1 MTAPDAVNTKDWG
14 VVATVEKWHD
24 AADRA
29 KGLPPDDTVS
39 VEDNLLLN
47 GGIQNLLD
55 LLTATGSV
63 TAYGTGSYLG
73 VGTSTTAASATQ
85 TGLQAG
91 TSERDYQAMESG
103 FPDRATGTQTTTW
116 KAVWGS
122 SEGNFAWNEWSIRSA
137 SSGTG
142 GESTGTAL
150 NRKVAAL
157 GTKASGSEWTLTVT
171 ITVS

>member
-1 MTAPDAVNTKDWG
+1 MSAPDVIDTKDWG
-14 VVATVEKWHD
+14 VVATVEKWNV
-24 AADRA
+24 ASDRA
-29 KGLPPDDTVS
+29 KGLPPDDTITT
-39 VEDNLLLN
+39 EDNLLLN

-55 LLTATGSV
+55 LLCGLGSV
-63 TAYGTGSYLG
+63 PVYGTGSYIG
-73 VGTSTTAASATQ
+73 VGTSTTAAAAGH

-91 TSERDYQAMESG
+91 TSARDYQAMEST
-103 FPDRATGTQTTTW
+103 FPSRSGQTMTW
-116 KAVWGS
+116 KSVWGS
-122 SEGNFAWNEWSIRSA
+122 AEGNFAWEEWSIRSA

-150 NRKVAAL
+150 NRKVASL

>member
-1 MTAPDAVNTKDWG
+1 MSAPDVIDTKDWG
-14 VVATVEKWHD
+14 VVATVEKWNV
-24 AADRA
+24 ASDRA
-29 KGLPPDDTVS
+29 KGLPPDDKITT
-39 VEDNLLLN
+39 EDNLLLN

-55 LLTATGSV
+55 LLCDIGSV
-63 TAYGTGSYLG
+63 TDYGTGSYIG
-73 VGTSTTAASATQ
+73 VGTSTTAATASQ

-91 TSERDYQAMESG
+91 TSARDYQAMEST
-103 FPDRATGTQTTTW
+103 FPSRASQTMTW
-116 KAVWGS
+116 KSVWGS
-122 SEGNFAWNEWSIRSA
+122 AEGNFAWEEWSIRSA

-150 NRKVAAL
+150 NRKVASL

>member
-1 MTAPDAVNTKDWG
+1 MNAPDVIDSKDWG
-14 VVATVEKWHD
+14 VVATVEKWHR

-29 KGLPPDDTVS
+29 LGLPPDDTITT
-39 VEDNLLLN
+39 EDNLLVN

-55 LLTATGSV
+55 LLCGIGSV
-63 TAYGTGSYLG
+63 TVYGTGSYIG
-73 VGTSTTAASATQ
+73 VGTSTTAASASH

-91 TSERDYQAMESG
+91 TSARDYQAMEST
-103 FPDRATGTQTTTW
+103 FPDRTDQTMTW
-116 KAVWGS
+116 KSVWGS
-122 SEGNFAWNEWSIRSA
+122 GDGNFAWEEWSIRSA
-137 SSGTG
+137 SSGVG

-150 NRKVAAL
+150 NRKVASL

>member
-63 TAYGTGSYLG
+63 TAYGTGGG
-73 VGTSTTAASATQ
+73 VFR
-85 TGLQAG
+85 
-91 TSERDYQAMESG
+91 EG
-103 FPDRATGTQTTTW
+103 FPGD
-116 KAVWGS
+116 
-122 SEGNFAWNEWSIRSA
+122 
-137 SSGTG
+137 G
-142 GESTGTAL
+142 G
-150 NRKVAAL
+150 RFP
-157 GTKASGSEWTLTVT
+157 
-171 ITVS
+171 

>member
-1 MTAPDAVNTKDWG
+1 MSAPDVIDSKEWG
-14 VVATVEKWHD
+14 VVATVEKWNV
-24 AADRA
+24 ASDRA

-55 LLTATGSV
+55 LLCNIGSV
-63 TAYGTGSYLG
+63 TDYGTGSYIG
-73 VGTSTTAASATQ
+73 VGTSTTTASASQ

-91 TSERDYQAMESG
+91 TSARDYQGMQATFPSRSG
-103 FPDRATGTQTTTW
+103 QTMTW
-116 KAVWGS
+116 KSVWGS
-122 SEGNFAWNEWSIRSA
+122 ADGNFAWEEWSIRSA

-142 GESTGTAL
+142 GEDTGTAL
-150 NRKVAAL
+150 NRKVASL

>member
-1 MTAPDAVNTKDWG
+1 MSAPDVIDSKEWG
-14 VVATVEKWHD
+14 VVATVDKWHN

-29 KGLPPDDTVS
+29 LGLPPDDTVS

-47 GGIQNLLD
+47 AGIGNLLD
-55 LLTATGSV
+55 LLCGIGSV
-63 TAYGTGSYLG
+63 TVYGTGCYIG
-73 VGTSTTAASATQ
+73 VVTSTTAASATH

-91 TSERDYQAMESG
+91 TSARSYKAMESG
-103 FPDRATGTQTTTW
+103 FPDRTDQTMTW
-116 KAVWGS
+116 KSVWGS
-122 SEGNFAWNEWSIRSA
+122 GEGNFAWEEWSIRSA
-137 SSGTG
+137 SSGVG

-150 NRKVAAL
+150 NRKVASL

>member
-1 MTAPDAVNTKDWG
+1 MSAPDVIDSKEWG
-14 VVATVEKWHD
+14 VVATVEKWNV
-24 AADRA
+24 ASDRA

-47 GGIQNLLD
+47 GGIAD
-55 LLTATGSV
+55 LLNSLCGLASPAV
-63 TAYGTGSYLG
+63 YGTASYIG
-73 VGTSTTAASATQ
+73 VGTSTTSALASH

-91 TSERDYQAMESG
+91 TSERSYKAMESAS
-103 FPDRATGTQTTTW
+103 FPSLAGQTMTW
-116 KAVWGS
+116 KSVWGS
-122 SEGNFAWNEWSIRSA
+122 ADGNFAWEEWSIRSA

-142 GESTGTAL
+142 GEDTGTAL
-150 NRKVAAL
+150 NRKVASL